1 MLNPQLALV
10 IADEIEIADE
20 PVIVIDNVAVQLLAL
35 LTVTVKIPAA
45 RAEIS
50 SVVDPLL
57 HANVYGEV
65 SPLGERSIEP
75 LFNPQLALVVAEE
88 IVRAEDPVTVTD
100 DVAVQL
106 PELVAVT
113 L

>member
-1 MLNPQLALV
+1 LLNPQLALV
-10 IADEIEIADE
+10 IADEIETADE
-20 PVIVIDNVAVQLLAL
+20 PVTVIDNVAVQLLAL
-35 LTVTVKIPAA
+35 LTVTAKIPAA

-57 HANVYGEV
+57 QANVYGEI
-65 SPLGERSIEP
+65 SPLGVRFIEP
-75 LFNPQLALVVAEE
+75 LFNPQLVFVIAEE
-88 IVRAEDPVTVTD
+88 IVRADDPVTVTD

>member
-1 MLNPQLALV
+1 V

-20 PVIVIDNVAVQLLAL
+20 PVIVIDNVAVQLFAL